1 MPVWRKAPPPEPKA
15 SGKARLTDAKPTRHT
30 FTVKRPFDHS
40 GPAPRLGKV
49 GVSLLGSTVATVDV
63 GSPAWIAG
71 IRLLDTILAV
81 DGIAISGPSC
91 NQALATP
98 TARFGHIV
106 EFKRAPILHVE
117 RPPRAAFEDVV
128 ARAASGL
135 DREWLGAISA
145 CVRDDVDQFGVCSS
159 LLSSRGVEWRERT
172 ITAEESSAVAL
183 AAFAVDAPKPLPI
196 GGTTLVDVAL
206 DAGSTEVLRLLL
218 LSMDEGLDEGQLFSH
233 GYEDSVSG
241 SSSLDGSGGGSSSVE
256 SGAAHSRQSSGGIAG
271 GAFR

>member
-1 MPVWRKAPPPEPKA
+1 MPVVWRKPPVPSKATEKEPSKA

-40 GPAPRLGKV
+40 GLAPRLGKV
-49 GVSLLGSTVATVDV
+49 GVSLLGSTVATVGV
-63 GSPAWIAG
+63 GSPAWSAG
-71 IRLLDTILAV
+71 IRLLDTIVAV
-81 DGIAISGPSC
+81 DGIAIDGPSC

-98 TARFGHIV
+98 TARFAHIV
-106 EFKRAPILHVE
+106 EFKRAPVLLVE
-117 RPPRAAFEDVV
+117 RPPRAAFEDAV

-206 DAGSTEVLRLLL
+206 DAGSTEVGVSCARNPPILPAKPSPRMLLGAPPPPPL
-218 LSMDEGLDEGQLFSH
+218 H
-233 GYEDSVSG
+233 GR
-241 SSSLDGSGGGSSSVE
+241 
-256 SGAAHSRQSSGGIAG
+256 GAG
-271 GAFR
+271 